1 MMMMM
6 MMMMTVVVLK
16 CLDCLHMVH
25 WNVETTKQL
34 VNCDPSSADF
44 CQFLRIRWMFL
55 GKAGVWGGKGRGR
68 GPTRF
73 AMLCIGVQ
81 LSKM

>member
-6 MMMMTVVVLK
+6 MVVLK

-25 WNVETTKQL
+25 GNVETTKQL
-34 VNCDPSSADF
+34 VNCDPSSAR
-44 CQFLRIRWMFL
+44 FLSISKDSRDVSREGGGM
-55 GKAGVWGGKGRGR
+55 GKGKGRGR

-81 LSKM
+81 LSEM